1 MTLSV
6 RNLSFA
12 YRKEPVLTNVE
23 FTATPGRLLAI
34 LGPNGVGKTTL
45 FRCILGEQKRYSGTI
60 EVDGVNLAH
69 LSPRALAHRIAYIPQ
84 THAWNVAFSVRDM
97 VLLGTSH
104 TLSPLSVPGKKQE
117 LAAEAALRKLGIDA
131 LSEQPF
137 SHLSGGEQQLV
148 YIARA
153 LAQNARILIMDEPTA
168 ALDYGN
174 RLRVLSEVRALAK
187 EGDTVLLSTHDPQ
200 YALWYAD
207 EILALK
213 NGRVEAFGETER
225 VLTPAL
231 LETLYARRVT
241 LTKTDAGCV
250 ILPAT
255 GERIQSTTGSDPGFH
270 KEDHK

>member
-6 RNLSFA
+6 HDLSFA
-12 YRKEPVLTNVE
+12 YRKEPVLQNVG

-45 FRCILGEQKRYSGTI
+45 FRCILGEQKRYRGTI
-60 EVDGVNLAH
+60 EVDGMNLAH

-84 THAWNVAFSVRDM
+84 IHAWNVAFSVRDM
-97 VLLGTSH
+97 VLMGTSH
-104 TLSPLSVPGKKQE
+104 TLSPLSAPGKKQE
-117 LAAEAALRKLGIDA
+117 REAEAALRKLGIEA

-137 SHLSGGEQQLV
+137 SHLSGGEQQLC

-153 LAQNARILIMDEPTA
+153 LAQNAKILIMDEPTA

-174 RLRVLSEVRALAK
+174 RLRVLSTVRALAG
-187 EGDTVLLSTHDPQ
+187 EGYTVLLSTHDPQ

-213 NGRVEAFGETER
+213 DGRVEAFGATAEQ
-225 VLTPAL
+225 LTPAL
-231 LETLYARRVT
+231 LETLYGRRVT
-241 LTKTDAGCV
+241 LTKTDAGNV
-250 ILPAT
+250 IVPAAE
-255 GERIQSTTGSDPGFH
+255 ERNRS
-270 KEDHK
+270 